1 MSMYDQKQVEQL
13 RKRYPKG
20 TRLCLDFMD
29 EPGMPPGLQGTVAY
43 IDDAG
48 QIHMHWE
55 NGRSLA
61 LIPGED
67 SFHRIDGPAN
77 EVPKS
82 EKRRR
87 REARRGSM
95 ETCGPLGVAAVL
107 PVVWWAGAITA
118 CAIKPDTNLLQI
130 LQVLTENWISLF
142 YFLYAVHAAVCVHI
156 HNRLCV
162 RHRYLLFPEEKLSK
176 RGGAWLC
183 QMGRCSFHLQALPGQ
198 AVHPESH
205 FNPELPHGIGL
216 L

>member
-1 MSMYDQKQVEQL
+1 MK
-13 RKRYPKG
+13 
-20 TRLCLDFMD
+20 
-29 EPGMPPGLQGTVAY
+29 
-43 IDDAG
+43 
-48 QIHMHWE
+48 
-55 NGRSLA
+55 
-61 LIPGED
+61 
-67 SFHRIDGPAN
+67 
-77 EVPKS
+77 
-82 EKRRR
+82 KRRR

-95 ETCGPLGVAAVL
+95 ETCGPLGVAAVF
-107 PVVWWAGAITA
+107 A
-118 CAIKPDTNLLQI
+118 CCLVGRRHHCLCHKTGYESVTD
-130 LQVLTENWISLF
+130 LTSADRKTGSAFF